1 MPFYEYQVVE
11 SKKGCA
17 FCEDS
22 FELLQKISDEHLKVC
37 PECGA
42 SVVRLISAPSI
53 GSSKSGLDDR
63 AKNAGF
69 HKLQRL
75 GKGEYEKK
83 Y

>member
-11 SKKGCA
+11 NEEGCE
-17 FCEDS
+17 FCRAS
-22 FELLQKISDEHLKVC
+22 FELLQKISDENLKIC

-42 SVVRLISAPSI
+42 AVCRLISVPSI
-53 GSSKSGLDDR
+53 GGSKTGFDDR

-69 HKLQRL
+69 HKLERL

>member
-1 MPFYEYQVVE
+1 MPFYEYQVMDGE
-11 SKKGCA
+11 KGCD
-17 FCEDS
+17 FCRNS
-22 FELLQKISDEHLKVC
+22 FEVLQKISDNHLATC
-37 PECGA
+37 PHCGA
-42 SVVRLISAPSI
+42 LVKRIISAPSI
-53 GSSKSGLDDR
+53 GASKSGFDER